1 MIELSNS
8 NVGALPGLD
17 LQFIIEKV
25 GQFFFASLRI
35 GAFLLSSPLFGAR
48 FVLLPV
54 RIGIVMT
61 ILKAYLLV
69 FIAILLRWTTPRVR
83 IDQLLDLGWKF
94 LLPISLANLL
104 LTAGLKLAFPQ
115 FFGG

>member
-1 MIELSNS
+1 MLSIQFLNLPINS
-8 NVGALPGLD
+8 P
-17 LQFIIEKV
+17 FIQI
-25 GQFFFASLRI
+25 FTAS
-35 GAFLLSSPLFGAR
+35 
-48 FVLLPV
+48 
-54 RIGIVMT
+54 IGIVMT
-61 ILKAYLLV
+61 VLKAYRLV

-104 LTAGLKLAFPQ
+104 ITAGLKLAFPQ